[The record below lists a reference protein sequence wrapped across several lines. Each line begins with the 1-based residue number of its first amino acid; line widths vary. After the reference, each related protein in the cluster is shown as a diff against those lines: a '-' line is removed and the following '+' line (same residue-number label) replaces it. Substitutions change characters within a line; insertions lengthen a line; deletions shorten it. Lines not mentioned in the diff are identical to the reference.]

1 VKFDFSNFVSNGFSA
16 SFVSS
21 KLCLMVFWLAA
32 SFSLE
37 LFVARPAVAQQA
49 KAAANEKTSP
59 TVAQSKAGAP
69 EAAKKPLGIVAQK
82 PATGPSVKID
92 GGYMVP
98 YTSVIPGTEI
108 RFQMVPIP
116 GGTFTMGSPEDEE
129 GRNDDE
135 GPQFQV
141 TVEPFWAGKY
151 EVTWD
156 EYQSYME
163 MDATFKK
170 LAKQKTRAMLESFS
184 VDAVT
189 APSELYDPDFT
200 YYAGEEYDQPAAT
213 MSQFAAK
220 QYTKWLSLLSGDF
233 YRLPYEA
240 EWEYAC
246 RAGTKTA
253 FNFGD
258 DVDSLDD
265 HGWYVDNSDDMRQ
278 KAGEKKPN
286 AFGLFDMHGNVAEWV
301 LDAYDEKGY
310 SHLKAGKMYTVEQTY
325 KKPTKVYSR
334 VLRGGS
340 WELDGVQCRSAAR
353 LVSSEDWKNE
363 DPNQPKSPW
372 WFTDSPGTSSGF
384 RLVRPLKAPKTLVA
398 RNEFWKPDVETI
410 AFNAAARIESNGRG
424 AMGKVDKKLAEEMKA
439 LRAEED

>member
-1 VKFDFSNFVSNGFSA
+1 MRFDFSSYFSTRIVSLALS
-16 SFVSS
+16 
-21 KLCLMVFWLAA
+21 LAA
-32 SFSLE
+32 IVSLGFYFAE
-37 LFVARPAVAQQA
+37 PVAGQDVKEEIKEQAATDGEAKSGTAKILVKRLGVVA
-49 KAAANEKTSP
+49 E
-59 TVAQSKAGAP
+59 
-69 EAAKKPLGIVAQK
+69 K
-82 PATGPSVKID
+82 PASGPSVKID

-98 YTSVIPGTEI
+98 YSAQIPGTEVK
-108 RFQMVPIP
+108 FQMVPIP

-129 GRNDDE
+129 GRNEDE

-141 TVEPFWAGKY
+141 KVKPFWAGKY

-156 EYQSYME
+156 EYQRYMD
-163 MDATFKK
+163 MDTTFKK
-170 LAKQKTRAMLESFS
+170 LAKKKTRAMLDSFS

-220 QYTKWLSLLSGDF
+220 QYTKWLSMLSGDF

-258 DVDSLDD
+258 DIDLLDD
-265 HGWYVDNSDDMRQ
+265 HGWYVGNSDDMRQ

-301 LDAYDEKGY
+301 LDAYNEKGY
-310 SHLKAGKMYTVEQTY
+310 SHLKAGETYTVEQTFN
-325 KKPTKVYSR
+325 KPTKVYSR

-353 LVSSEDWKNE
+353 LVSNEEWKNE

-384 RLVRPLKAPKTLVA
+384 RLVRPLEAPKTLAA
-398 RNEFWKPDVETI
+398 RNEFWKPDVQTI
-410 AFNAAARIESNGRG
+410 ALNAAARIDANGRG
-424 AMGKVDKKLAEEMKA
+424 ALGKVDKKLAEEMKA